1 MHVLSMCLGLY
12 DYYTILTAAM
22 QVKKQRLRIMQ
33 RRCTMEVILY
43 AKEAYSLTPIYLKP
57 ESFSRKADRD
67 IRSDVYYYKCCAV
80 ISLIRC
86 SHKNLV

>member
-1 MHVLSMCLGLY
+1 
-12 DYYTILTAAM
+12 
-22 QVKKQRLRIMQ
+22 MQ

-43 AKEAYSLTPIYLKP
+43 AKEAYAYLFVPIYLKP
-57 ESFSRKADRD
+57 QGFSRKADGD